1 MIKNNF
7 NELMAQKKLKIT
19 RVSND
24 TGISRPTLTSLT
36 RGESKG
42 IQYDTLNTLCNYF
55 NITPCEFFDYIPYEF
70 TIKIIDTDNEVI
82 KDLNYNENNLNIR
95 EYELFI
101 NVLNTKGMI
110 VKTYS
115 LNCLLAFSKIFIPT
129 IINEELTLSDQG
141 EEQYIGDF
149 VIKNDTEDEETFL
162 NFLKDNFTTQWRYSI
177 LEFIDNSI
185 YKYGN
190 ETFYK
195 FTITNQLKDL
205 I

>member
-70 TIKIIDTDNEVI
+70 TIKIIDTDNKAI
-82 KDLNYNENNLNIR
+82 KDFNYNEKNLNIK

-101 NVLNTKGMI
+101 NVLNTKGII

-115 LNCLLAFSKIFIPT
+115 LNCFLALAKISIPT
-129 IINEELTLSDQG
+129 IINEELTLSDLG
-141 EEQYIGDF
+141 EERYIGDF
-149 VIKNDTEDEETFL
+149 IINNDTEDEETFL

-190 ETFYK
+190 EAFYE
-195 FTITNQLKDL
+195 FGITNELKDL

>member
-7 NELMAQKKLKIT
+7 NELVAQRKLKIT
-19 RVSND
+19 RISND
-24 TGISRPTLTSLT
+24 TGISRPTLNALT
-36 RGESKG
+36 RDDGKG

>member
-70 TIKIIDTDNEVI
+70 TIKIIDTDNKAI
-82 KDLNYNENNLNIR
+82 KDFNYNEKNLNIK

-101 NVLNTKGMI
+101 NVLNTKGTI

-115 LNCLLAFSKIFIPT
+115 LNCFLALAKISIPT
-129 IINEELTLSDQG
+129 ITNEELTLSDLG
-141 EEQYIGDF
+141 EERYIGDF
-149 VIKNDTEDEETFL
+149 IINNDTEDEETFL

-190 ETFYK
+190 EAFYK
-195 FTITNQLKDL
+195 FGITNELKDL

>member
-70 TIKIIDTDNEVI
+70 TIKIIDTDNKAI
-82 KDLNYNENNLNIR
+82 KDFNYNEKNLNIK

-101 NVLNTKGMI
+101 NVLNTKGII

-115 LNCLLAFSKIFIPT
+115 LNCFLALAKISIPT
-129 IINEELTLSDQG
+129 IINKELTLSDLG
-141 EEQYIGDF
+141 EERYIGDF
-149 VIKNDTEDEETFL
+149 IINNDTEDEETFL

-190 ETFYK
+190 EAFYE
-195 FTITNQLKDL
+195 FGITNELKDL

>member
-70 TIKIIDTDNEVI
+70 TIKIIDTDNKAI
-82 KDLNYNENNLNIR
+82 KDFNYNEKNLNIKD
-95 EYELFI
+95 YELFI
-101 NVLNTKGMI
+101 NVLNTKGII

-115 LNCLLAFSKIFIPT
+115 LNCFLALTKISIPT
-129 IINEELTLSDQG
+129 ITNEELTLSDLG
-141 EEQYIGDF
+141 EERYIGDF
-149 VIKNDTEDEETFL
+149 IINNDTEDEETFL
-162 NFLKDNFTTQWRYSI
+162 NFLNDNFTTQWRYSI

-190 ETFYK
+190 EAFYE
-195 FTITNQLKDL
+195 FGITNELKNL

>member
-70 TIKIIDTDNEVI
+70 TIKIIDTDNKAI
-82 KDLNYNENNLNIR
+82 KDFNYNEKNLNIKD
-95 EYELFI
+95 YELFI
-101 NVLNTKGMI
+101 NVLNTKGII

-115 LNCLLAFSKIFIPT
+115 LNCFLALTKISIPT
-129 IINEELTLSDQG
+129 ITNEELTLSDLG
-141 EEQYIGDF
+141 EERYIGDF
-149 VIKNDTEDEETFL
+149 IINNDTEDEETFL
-162 NFLKDNFTTQWRYSI
+162 NFLNDNFTTQWRYSI
-177 LEFIDNSI
+177 LDFIDNSI

-190 ETFYK
+190 EAFYE
-195 FTITNQLKDL
+195 FGITNELKNL

>member
-70 TIKIIDTDNEVI
+70 TIKIIDTDNEAI
-82 KDLNYNENNLNIR
+82 KDFNYNQNNLNVK

-101 NVLNTKGMI
+101 NVLNTKGI
-110 VKTYS
+110 IIQTYS
-115 LNCLLAFSKIFIPT
+115 LNCFLALSKKFFPAV
-129 IINEELTLSDQG
+129 INGDLTLSNQG
-141 EEQYIGDF
+141 EEQYIGAF
-149 VIKNDTEDEETFL
+149 IIKNDTEDEETFL
-162 NFLKDNFTTQWRYSI
+162 NFLKNNFTTQWRYSI

-190 ETFYK
+190 EKFSE
-195 FTITNQLKDL
+195 FTITNELKDL